1 MQAHPEI
8 EAIGC
13 SNDMVALG
21 VLCECQRQGWEIPGR
36 LALAGFGNLD
46 FTTSTVPPL
55 TTVEPPRREIG
66 QHTARLLLS
75 RLRGELPE
83 SDKRLDL
90 GVRLV
95 ERESA

>member
-1 MQAHPEI
+1 M
-8 EAIGC
+8 
-13 SNDMVALG
+13 
-21 VLCECQRQGWEIPGR
+21 
-36 LALAGFGNLD
+36 
-46 FTTSTVPPL
+46 TSTVPPL